1 MSELNLLE
9 ERIRW
14 TVLQDGLIAFV
25 VFAMAILVLLA
36 AATTA
41 KAGITGRT
49 AMVGALGLAFVWM
62 AWVMLQAA
70 RALWPAT
77 ASTVYRELSG
87 DGKGIGW
94 AHLTTGAFS
103 AIKVYF
109 RDQTMC
115 TLYCGKR
122 DAGTLLAFVSQR
134 APQAILGFGPEQE
147 AAYVA
152 LVNQS
157 KAG

>member
-9 ERIRW
+9 KRIRW

-77 ASTVYRELSG
+77 GKAS
-87 DGKGIGW
+87 
-94 AHLTTGAFS
+94 
-103 AIKVYF
+103 
-109 RDQTMC
+109 
-115 TLYCGKR
+115 
-122 DAGTLLAFVSQR
+122 AGRTS
-134 APQAILGFGPEQE
+134 
-147 AAYVA
+147 
-152 LVNQS
+152 
-157 KAG
+157 